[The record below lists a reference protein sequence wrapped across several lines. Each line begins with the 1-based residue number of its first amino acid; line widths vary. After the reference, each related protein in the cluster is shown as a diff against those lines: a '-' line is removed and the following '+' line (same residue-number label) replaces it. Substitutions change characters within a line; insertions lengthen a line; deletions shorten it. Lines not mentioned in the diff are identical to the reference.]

1 MFALLKIFN
10 ENRYGQLM
18 VLPFFL
24 LKIYSVFGCLAN
36 PHSPN
41 LFQDVLT
48 LIQTT
53 GFIIFVHIIL
63 N

>member
-24 LKIYSVFGCLAN
+24 LKIYSVFDCLAN